1 MNRAINSAL
10 GTTRTRQKIEA
21 KLTRGNESN
30 ANTFVNFALC
40 ILSWNT
46 NFQDYL
52 IRVSIAVIKDVIL
65 KVLRGEIQ
73 EDMNLDLAL
82 QILKPVDINRRAMPS
97 CPRAESF
104 IVPSRFT
111 HERPRHPRGL
121 ELRGKFRFCVP
132 TFWLSVFWS
141 ESAIKTTFIS
151 SRVMSITVNLKR
163 QSSLITILNSNGW
176 RRLVFFSPYQRD

>member
-30 ANTFVNFALC
+30 ANFALC

-82 QILKPVDINRRAMPS
+82 QILKHAELPPCRVIHSAEPSYPRTISTPERTGAPRKIPILRAYILIICILIGVCYKNDFYFFTCHEHHS
-97 CPRAESF
+97 EF
-104 IVPSRFT
+104 EKTIVIDNNSEFKRMKEACILF
-111 HERPRHPRGL
+111 
-121 ELRGKFRFCVP
+121 F
-132 TFWLSVFWS
+132 LS
-141 ESAIKTTFIS
+141 T
-151 SRVMSITVNLKR
+151 
-163 QSSLITILNSNGW
+163 
-176 RRLVFFSPYQRD
+176 

>member
-1 MNRAINSAL
+1 MTYLVCIKRQNFSAKQNLTCLSAGMNRAINSAL

-21 KLTRGNESN
+21 KLTRDNESN

-40 ILSWNT
+40 TLSWNT

-97 CPRAESF
+97 CPRAESC
-104 IVPSRFT
+104 RA
-111 HERPRHPRGL
+111 
-121 ELRGKFRFCVP
+121 ELP
-132 TFWLSVFWS
+132 TNDLDTREHWS
-141 ESAIKTTFIS
+141 SEENSDSACLHFDYLYS
-151 SRVMSITVNLKR
+151 DR
-163 QSSLITILNSNGW
+163 SLL
-176 RRLVFFSPYQRD
+176 